1 MTVPVRVPTV
11 RPVPATGAVSVAGA
25 VTVARPLPTAV
36 AGTAAL
42 AVPATG
48 SMTSVTVTA
57 MTAMAAGSATV
68 PLATVTAAVPLPGS
82 VERSV
87 ADARSAE
94 AVARTR
100 STAVT
105 GARSAPTGTAS
116 AGYLPGSL
124 SEALATPLSGTRPVP
139 GERPRPRPRSLPR
152 TPSGSWTASGLG
164 TRPLSAP
171 VVPVRRLGRGV
182 RRLMC
187 RGHRPII
194 ARTAGA
200 PCSPRPN

>member
-11 RPVPATGAVSVAGA
+11 RPVPATGA
-25 VTVARPLPTAV
+25 
-36 AGTAAL
+36 
-42 AVPATG
+42 
-48 SMTSVTVTA
+48 MTSV
-57 MTAMAAGSATV
+57 TAMAAGSATV
-68 PLATVTAAVPLPGS
+68 PLATVTASVSLPGS

-87 ADARSAE
+87 AAARSAE

-139 GERPRPRPRSLPR
+139 GERSRPRSLPR